1 MTDKDD
7 NGPPEELTQEDVIR
21 LVNEAKARGESPTPI
36 IRRYALQAIRRV
48 IKSLEA
54 KNDPTSR
61 E

>member
-36 IRRYALQAIRRV
+36 IRRALQAIRRV